1 MILDIDDIK
10 EYIKDDQQKE
20 IFDIIIE
27 NYLLIKREQYKNFDY
42 YTIPTGKVYG
52 DIMEKE
58 IINSFSNFEKYSSS
72 NDYDA
77 TELVNDQKIEV
88 KSTRMVYKGNNFLAN
103 RIMDSNYEYPWRTTG
118 KWEQVKT
125 YKADWFFMHIL
136 FGDTERVYLIPS
148 FCVSENAGAK
158 NKEEGKLTLSGQH
171 AGNSKEGQ
179 ISITKKLY
187 LDDTFLITDYDH
199 KKINQDFNL
208 YALKIINN
216 LIEKGIE
223 IPEKFAKIY
232 CKQ

>member
-10 EYIKDDQQKE
+10 EYIKDDKQKE

-88 KSTRMVYKGNNFLAN
+88 KSTRMVYK
-103 RIMDSNYEYPWRTTG
+103 E
-118 KWEQVKT
+118 
-125 YKADWFFMHIL
+125 
-136 FGDTERVYLIPS
+136 
-148 FCVSENAGAK
+148 
-158 NKEEGKLTLSGQH
+158 
-171 AGNSKEGQ
+171 
-179 ISITKKLY
+179 IT
-187 LDDTFLITDYDH
+187 F
-199 KKINQDFNL
+199 
-208 YALKIINN
+208 
-216 LIEKGIE
+216 
-223 IPEKFAKIY
+223 
-232 CKQ
+232 